1 MAKTPEKVYSF
12 LGQVW
17 DAALPVAKAEAA
29 AQQELI
35 KKEGGKFKLEPWDWW
50 FYTEKIKKEK
60 YDLDDEVTRPYF
72 KIDNVMEGMFYVAN
86 QLYGLTFTR
95 RTDIPKYH
103 PDVNTFEVQR
113 EGKHIGILMIDNYP
127 RLSKRGGAWFQSQ
140 NVQLH
145 LGVEADFKPARKAH
159 PAFIVNDL
167 DGLIAKV
174 QAAGYETDTS
184 QPPLEG
190 YKRAHVFDP
199 FGNRIELM
207 ETL

>member
-1 MAKTPEKVYSF
+1 MRILSIDHVQIAMPVGEEEKAR
-12 LGQVW
+12 G
-17 DAALPVAKAEAA
+17 
-29 AQQELI
+29 
-35 KKEGGKFKLEPWDWW
+35 
-50 FYTEKIKKEK
+50 
-60 YDLDDEVTRPYF
+60 
-72 KIDNVMEGMFYVAN
+72 FYVTVLGF
-86 QLYGLTFTR
+86 Q
-95 RTDIPKYH
+95 
-103 PDVNTFEVQR
+103 E
-113 EGKHIGILMIDNYP
+113 ILKP
-127 RLSKRGGAWFQSQ
+127 AELAKRGGAWFQSQ